1 MRCGLGASFTGAWR
15 GWGGGGGAI
24 KGQGPR
30 LRAGRH
36 PLIGLESSR
45 SRTGLQNRPH
55 LDEKAAAQRG
65 SLHWWGNCEGHPQS
79 PRPPVP
85 CAVVDPGLLM
95 GGESIFQL
103 PRPAPPLP
111 ALHPH
116 PATHLNWGLSLH
128 SSTLGRRVRHS
139 SLVCATF
146 SGHSL
151 AMMDLS
157 SSMMVFSVWKIS
169 CSVCGEHLRDQKEPE
184 LALVCLVA
192 RSCLTLCHPIDR
204 NPPGSSVH
212 GDSPGKNTEGGCHAL
227 LQGNLPNPGI
237 EPRSLALQA
246 DSSPSE
252 PPGKNLHLTNHKY
265 PPEQS
270 VLKV

>member
-1 MRCGLGASFTGAWR
+1 MRCGLGISFTGAWGDGAR
-15 GWGGGGGAI
+15 IGGGGGGAGWGAVGAI

-30 LRAGRH
+30 LQAGRQL
-36 PLIGLESSR
+36 LIGLESSR

-65 SLHWWGNCEGHPQS
+65 GLHWWGDCQGHPQS
-79 PRPPVP
+79 PRPPVR
-85 CAVVDPGLLM
+85 CGVVDPGLLM
-95 GGESIFQL
+95 GGGSISQFL
-103 PRPAPPLP
+103 RPAPPLP
-111 ALHPH
+111 APDPH

-169 CSVCGEHLRDQKEPE
+169 CSVCGEHLRYQKETE
-184 LALVCLVA
+184 LAFVCLVA
-192 RSCLTLCHPIDR
+192 RSCLTLFHPVDR

-212 GDSPGKNTEGGCHAL
+212 ADSPGKNTKGGCHAL
-227 LQGNLPNPGI
+227 LQENLPNPGI
-237 EPRSLALQA
+237 KPRSPASQA
-246 DSSPSE
+246 
-252 PPGKNLHLTNHKY
+252 NFTN
-265 PPEQS
+265 
-270 VLKV
+270 